1 MLPVSLDKLKTVFSG
16 ADSGTSAIRAI
27 VRYYDVS
34 EKNSDINTFIVN
46 KTVRHFREN
55 NKPDGTYRLGHG
67 LELVLGKDSQIWEAA
82 PF

>member
-1 MLPVSLDKLKTVFSG
+1 MFSG

-46 KTVRHFREN
+46 KTVRYFREN
-55 NKPDGTYRLGHG
+55 NKPDGTYRLAHG

>member
-34 EKNSDINTFIVN
+34 EKNSDINE
-46 KTVRHFREN
+46 K
-55 NKPDGTYRLGHG
+55 
-67 LELVLGKDSQIWEAA
+67 
-82 PF
+82 